1 MTKVILPQQEVDP
14 YTAPRSI
21 MIVCGAAFG
30 SGFTEE
36 AREEVTTLL
45 RFIQAK
51 EYEPAV
57 LATLSATQF
66 RQIFA
71 EALEATDGW
80 LLETF
85 VRNNTECAEIRHRIK
100 LAKLFTYVASAVEAA
115 IPEQFQERA
124 KARLFSGVE
133 YVFDGTHAMLM
144 QLIALDRGQI
154 RLVGQVGRVGKHR
167 IDALHL
173 TNDQVARLRT
183 LEHLENLAKE

>member
-1 MTKVILPQQEVDP
+1 MTKVILPQQGAGP

-30 SGFTEE
+30 SGFTDE
-36 AREEVTTLL
+36 ARDEVTTLV
-45 RFIQAK
+45 RFIQQK
-51 EYEPAV
+51 EYEPAI
-57 LATLSATQF
+57 LATLSATRF

-71 EALEATDGW
+71 EALEATNGW
-80 LLETF
+80 LLESF
-85 VRNNTECAEIRHRIK
+85 VRNNSECVVIRHRIK
-100 LAKLFTYVASAVEAA
+100 LAKLFMYVASSIEAA

-124 KARLFSGVE
+124 KARLFTGVE
-133 YVFDGTHAMLM
+133 YVFDGTHTTLM

-154 RLVGQVGRVGKHR
+154 RLVGQVGRVGKHH

-173 TNDQVARLRT
+173 TDEQVARMRT